1 MQQVDNTATST
12 WIIRQNALTSNETVH
27 LLLKAFWEFCA
38 EKKKPL
44 GLMLSPITGVKL
56 FMCSHH
62 LFAILSKIE
71 PEMATGVLIVPL
83 FTTH

>member
-1 MQQVDNTATST
+1 M
-12 WIIRQNALTSNETVH
+12 
-27 LLLKAFWEFCA
+27 LKKEAIGIDAF
-38 EKKKPL
+38 
-44 GLMLSPITGVKL
+44 SPITGVKL
-56 FMCSHH
+56 FMCSRH